1 LKETHVQKIN
11 SKGEIV
17 MLSSILDAIE
27 DLKKGKIVIV
37 MDDEKRENEGDFLAL
52 AENITAE
59 TINFMIQYG
68 RGLVCCPITRERA
81 EQLGFQIMVS
91 ENTESLKT
99 AFTVSVDHISNKTGI
114 SAFERADTVRAIA
127 NPDSLPSDF
136 RKPGHMFPLI
146 AVDGGVLERPGHT
159 EAGVDL
165 AKLAGSFPAA
175 VICEVIK
182 DNGEMARLTD
192 LKEFSITHKLKI
204 ITIKDLVTFLKEN
217 NSSY

>member
-1 LKETHVQKIN
+1 
-11 SKGEIV
+11 

-27 DLKKGKIVIV
+27 DLKKGKIIIV

-52 AENITAE
+52 ADNITAE

-99 AFTVSVDHISNKTGI
+99 AFTVSVDHISNRTGI
-114 SAFERADTVRAIA
+114 SAYERADTIRAIA
-127 NPDSLPSDF
+127 NSESIPSNF

-159 EAGVDL
+159 EAAVDL
-165 AKLAGSFPAA
+165 AKLSGSSPAA
-175 VICEVIK
+175 AICEVIK
-182 DNGEMARLTD
+182 DNGEMARLKD
-192 LKEFSITHKLKI
+192 LKEFSVFHNLKI
-204 ITIKDLVTFLKEN
+204 ITIKELVTFLQEN
-217 NSSY
+217 NTNS